1 MDFGEGRIEAVVFVT
16 FFAVALLEF
25 VATVGVLVLSDDD
38 DGGAVSEAVD
48 DLSSQPTSLPSTLLL
63 VGEGWDKGEGDEG

>member
-1 MDFGEGRIEAVVFVT
+1 MDFGEGRIEAVVFVA
-16 FFAVALLEF
+16 FLAVALLEV

-38 DGGAVSEAVD
+38 GEAVTEAVD
-48 DLSSQPTSLPSTLLL
+48 LLSQPTSLL